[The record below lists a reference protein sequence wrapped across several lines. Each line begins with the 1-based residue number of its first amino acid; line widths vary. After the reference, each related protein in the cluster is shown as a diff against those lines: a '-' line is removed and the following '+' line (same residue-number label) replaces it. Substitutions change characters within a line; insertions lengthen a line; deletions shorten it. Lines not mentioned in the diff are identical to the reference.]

1 MARTDDLPQ
10 GQITP
15 AARGVD
21 TFLRP
26 TDIQV
31 AAPSQ
36 APAFGS
42 PKGMNA
48 IGVSGTPNVQ
58 GYNSAAQLAEALGPF
73 TQQLTQATQSAGLM
87 YAGWRMDQG
96 EAQAKEAVRRA
107 QAANDQSTEA
117 GQLEYAAANRAL
129 AVKDPKAGWAMHLLD
144 PYTQLGWERGKSRA
158 AGQEIEA
165 GMAGYVAQQ
174 SGRIDYKA
182 PDQGF
187 GALQSIRAEYIAQ
200 VTGKYGV
207 SDSSHGFQKYA
218 APSIEKASERVAQ
231 AMVEDRAKFFD
242 QNKPQELSMLII
254 NSLTTA
260 NTTGTIEHNGKTYT
274 KAEGPLFELALGLK
288 VNDEA
293 EAFLRQAGLPGQA
306 SKWKEEAYGIL
317 RASADYNQSSG
328 LSSYLGRLM
337 TTEPLR
343 GADGKPVIDA
353 NGKPVY
359 LTWEQKYSKTKIDSE
374 IKYEQA
380 GFTNRAAK
388 AKDVGERAGADI
400 AQATQDM
407 LPGPARAEAGFAAL
421 SQFVANENAT
431 RQRNGQPPLSNL
443 ELYQIRKSW
452 KDANEL
458 NSDLVFEKDDPRV
471 EVTYLG
477 QLATLQGSAFN
488 AASER
493 SKVRALASTIRDPA
507 KASQFLTKALN
518 EIEQKEKEVQDFS
531 AYSGIRDKVIKDNIE
546 SRIQRNYDAGVP
558 DTKPDRVES
567 ERRQRSAYTALIN
580 DRIKAKEAQLQRK
593 LSESE
598 VRALSQ
604 AAIDEYGGKD
614 KDALPYLFPGS
625 MAYPNS
631 PSVDPATTMKSVP
644 LGPDGKPKPNGG
656 KPIPPVYEINQL
668 DDIPNRRQELVQYQ
682 AKPVLSLNA
691 VRQSFF
697 AVMQGKRLSPA
708 IERAWRDA
716 QAPNPYVFLQRQLEM
731 YPNYKGGEWTPAEM
745 KKAREKLTSEAAIE
759 GNSVSKAAIAPSM
772 PLLASLGSWAGNTL
786 LGIAPASAATYEP
799 IATRGGGGSQAP
811 FTGSGGGT
819 WRSSDS
825 RGQSL
830 IAMAQRNG
838 WDPSDIAAI
847 ASFETGGTLNPS
859 EPGRGAASGRIG
871 LIQAGP
877 NERRSYGLGTGDWNR
892 EMKGIEN
899 YLKSRGAKPG
909 MGLADLYATVNGG
922 NPRAGYTAD
931 GNGTVARSARTL
943 KLLETHRQAA
953 MRKLG
958 LIK

>member
-1 MARTDDLPQ
+1 MSRPQDLPE
-10 GQITP
+10 GQIAP

-21 TFLRP
+21 AFLRP

-36 APAFGS
+36 APAFGN
-42 PKGMNA
+42 PKGMTA
-48 IGVSGTPNVQ
+48 LAVSGTPSVQ
-58 GYNSAAQLAEALGPF
+58 GYNSSAQLAEALGPF
-73 TQQLTQATQSAGLM
+73 MKELTQTTQTVGLA
-87 YAGWRMDQG
+87 YAGWRINEG
-96 EAQAKEAVRRA
+96 EAQAQEAVRRA

-129 AVKDPKAGWAMHLLD
+129 GVKDPQAGWAMHVLD
-144 PYTQLGWERGKSRA
+144 PYTQLGWERGKSKA

-165 GMAGYVAQQ
+165 GMAGYVAKN

-187 GALQSIRAEYIAQ
+187 GALQTIRSEYINQ
-200 VTGKYGV
+200 VTGKYGI
-207 SDSSHGFQKYA
+207 SDRSHGFQKYA
-218 APSIEKASERVAQ
+218 APSIEKASGRVAQ

-260 NTTGTIEHNGKTYT
+260 NSTGTIEYGGKTYT
-274 KAEGPLFELALGLK
+274 KAEGPLFEVALGLK
-288 VNDEA
+288 VNEEA

-317 RASADYNQSSG
+317 RATADYNQSLGISN
-328 LSSYLGRLM
+328 YLGRLM
-337 TTEPLR
+337 TAEPLR
-343 GADGKPVIDA
+343 GADGKPVVDA
-353 NGKPVY
+353 TGKPVY
-359 LTWEQKYSKTKIDSE
+359 LSWEQLYSKTKIDSQ

-380 GFTNRAAK
+380 GFANRAAK

-407 LPGPARAEAGFAAL
+407 LPGPARAAAGFAAL
-421 SQFVANENAT
+421 GQFVAQENAI
-431 RQRNGQPPLSNL
+431 REKSGQPPLNNL

-452 KDANEL
+452 KEANEL

-488 AASER
+488 AAGER
-493 SKVRALASTIRDPA
+493 SRARALAATIRDPA

-531 AYSGIRDKVIKDNIE
+531 AYSGPRDKVIVDNIK
-546 SRIQRNYDAGVP
+546 SRIERNYDARA
-558 DTKPDRVES
+558 DYTKPDRVES
-567 ERRQRSAYTALIN
+567 ERRQRSAYTALVN
-580 DRIKAKEAQLQRK
+580 DRIKAREAQLQRK

-598 VRALSQ
+598 VRSITQ
-604 AAIDEYGGKD
+604 TAIDEYGGKD

-625 MAYPNS
+625 VAYPGS

-656 KPIPPVYEINQL
+656 NPVPPVYEINQL

-697 AVMQGKRLSPA
+697 AVMKGQRLSPA

-716 QAPNPYVFLQRQLEM
+716 QAPNPYVFLQRQLEQ

-745 KKAREKLTSEAAIE
+745 KKAKERLTSQAALE
-759 GNSVSKAAIAPSM
+759 GNSVSKAAMAPSM
-772 PLLASLGSWAGNTL
+772 PLLASLGNWAGNTL
-786 LGIAPASAATYEP
+786 LGITPAS
-799 IATRGGGGSQAP
+799 
-811 FTGSGGGT
+811 
-819 WRSSDS
+819 
-825 RGQSL
+825 
-830 IAMAQRNG
+830 
-838 WDPSDIAAI
+838 
-847 ASFETGGTLNPS
+847 
-859 EPGRGAASGRIG
+859 
-871 LIQAGP
+871 
-877 NERRSYGLGTGDWNR
+877 
-892 EMKGIEN
+892 
-899 YLKSRGAKPG
+899 
-909 MGLADLYATVNGG
+909 
-922 NPRAGYTAD
+922 
-931 GNGTVARSARTL
+931 
-943 KLLETHRQAA
+943 
-953 MRKLG
+953 
-958 LIK
+958 

>member
-1 MARTDDLPQ
+1 M
-10 GQITP
+10 
-15 AARGVD
+15 D
-21 TFLRP
+21 T
-26 TDIQV
+26 
-31 AAPSQ
+31 
-36 APAFGS
+36 GE
-42 PKGMNA
+42 
-48 IGVSGTPNVQ
+48 
-58 GYNSAAQLAEALGPF
+58 AEA
-73 TQQLTQATQSAGLM
+73 Q
-87 YAGWRMDQG
+87 
-96 EAQAKEAVRRA
+96 EAVRRA
-107 QAANDQSTEA
+107 QVANDQSTEA

-129 AVKDPKAGWAMHLLD
+129 SVKDPQAGWAMHILD
-144 PYTQLGWERGKSRA
+144 PYTQLGWERGKSKA

-165 GMAGYVAQQ
+165 GMAGYVAQN
-174 SGRIDYKA
+174 SSRIDYKA

-187 GALQSIRAEYIAQ
+187 GELQRIRSEYIAQ
-200 VTGKYGV
+200 VTGKYAV
-207 SDSSHGFQKYA
+207 TDRSHGFQKYA
-218 APSIEKASERVAQ
+218 APAIEKASGRVAQ

-242 QNKPQELSMLII
+242 ETKPGELAVLLV
-254 NSLTTA
+254 NGLQTA
-260 NTTGTIEHNGKTYT
+260 RTTGTVEYQGNTYT
-274 KAEGPLFELALGLK
+274 KDSPLFKQALGARL
-288 VNDEA
+288 NDDA
-293 EAFLRQAGLPGQA
+293 DAFLATGGMAGMA
-306 SKWKEEAYGIL
+306 SKWKRETYGII
-317 RASADYNQSSG
+317 RAQADYTQSSG
-328 LSSYLGRLM
+328 LDDLLGTLM
-337 TTEPLR
+337 TTEALR
-343 GADGKPVIDA
+343 GADGKPVLDA
-353 NGKPVY
+353 NGQQVF
-359 LTWEQKYSKTKIDSE
+359 LSWEQFYSQNKIDSQ

-380 GFTNRAAK
+380 GFANRAAR
-388 AKDVGERAGADI
+388 AKDVGDRAGADI

-407 LPGPARAEAGFAAL
+407 LPGPARAETGAAAL
-421 SQFVANENAT
+421 NAFIQRENAK
-431 RQRNGQPPLSNL
+431 RKSRGEPALNNL
-443 ELYQIRKSW
+443 ELFQIRKSW
-452 KDANEL
+452 KEANEL

-493 SKVRALASTIRDPA
+493 SKVRALAATIRDPA
-507 KASQFLTKALN
+507 KAAQFQATALN

-531 AYSGIRDKVIKDNIE
+531 AYSGIRDKVIRDNIE
-546 SRIQRNYDAGVP
+546 SRIQRNYDAGAAY
-558 DTKPDRVES
+558 TKPDRVES

-580 DRIKAKEAQLQRK
+580 DRIKAKEALVKRK
-593 LSESE
+593 LDANE
-598 VRALSQ
+598 VRSLSEE
-604 AAIDEYGGKD
+604 AIAEYGSKD
-614 KDALPYLFPGS
+614 KDALQYLFPGS
-625 MAYPNS
+625 MAYPGS

-656 KPIPPVYEINQL
+656 KPVPPVYEINQL

-716 QAPNPYVFLQRQLEM
+716 QAPNPFVFLQRQLEM

-745 KKAREKLTSEAAIE
+745 KKAKERLTSQAALE

-786 LGIAPASAATYEP
+786 LGITPASAATYDT
-799 IATRGGGGSQAP
+799 IATQGGGGNPAP
-811 FTGSGGGT
+811 FTGSRGGA

-892 EMKGIEN
+892 EMQGIEN

-931 GNGTVARSARTL
+931 GNGTVARSASTL
-943 KLLETHRQAA
+943 RALETHRQQA